1 MNPKKKPKKIKEPK
15 EEKPPKPKEEKPPKP
30 KEEKA
35 PKPKIKPK
43 PKKPKGKVIVE
54 IQPVEKENELYPEK
68 LRHLIYKIKNQN
80 NFIDTGIRFAWKK

>member
-15 EEKPPKPKEEKPPKP
+15 KEKEAKEEKPPKP
-30 KEEKA
+30 K
-35 PKPKIKPK
+35 IKP
-43 PKKPKGKVIVE
+43 KPKGKVIVE

>member
-15 EEKPPKPKEEKPPKP
+15 EEKPPKPK
-30 KEEKA
+30 
-35 PKPKIKPK
+35 IIPK
-43 PKKPKGKVIVE
+43 PKKPKKIEPKKGKVIVE

-80 NFIDTGIRFAWKK
+80 NFVDTGIRFAWKK

>member
-15 EEKPPKPKEEKPPKP
+15 KEKEPKEEKP
-30 KEEKA
+30 

>member
-15 EEKPPKPKEEKPPKP
+15 KEKEPKEEKPPKP
-30 KEEKA
+30 K
-35 PKPKIKPK
+35 IKPK
-43 PKKPKGKVIVE
+43 PKPKGKVIVE

>member
-1 MNPKKKPKKIKEPK
+1 MNPKKKPKKIKPK
-15 EEKPPKPKEEKPPKP
+15 EKAPKKEKPPKPKEEKPPKP
-30 KEEKA
+30 K
-35 PKPKIKPK
+35 IKPK
-43 PKKPKGKVIVE
+43 QQPKGKVIVE